1 MDVFRLV
8 CPPLP
13 PVLRGCAPPN
23 RKQKHCVFLKS
34 WALCPLL
41 SQGFTLKCQNAVN
54 EFAGLCTLEQLA
66 HQAAPHKDAPGGM
79 SQRLPEQPQNGSDEP
94 NIPGISFHPN
104 LSWSW
109 PWLATHLLDLA
120 RGGLH
125 RPPAK
130 IANRPPRCALATC
143 FEVLLGADLK
153 PPQGPPLL
161 LGVENLLS
169 HNYPC

>member
-79 SQRLPEQPQNGSDEP
+79 SQRLPEQPQNGSGHNQD
-94 NIPGISFHPN
+94 IG
-104 LSWSW
+104 
-109 PWLATHLLDLA
+109 LDKVSTSTIL
-120 RGGLH
+120 
-125 RPPAK
+125 
-130 IANRPPRCALATC
+130 C
-143 FEVLLGADLK
+143 
-153 PPQGPPLL
+153 
-161 LGVENLLS
+161 
-169 HNYPC
+169 

>member
-1 MDVFRLV
+1 MDVSVSVPPPSCSEGV
-8 CPPLP
+8 CPP
-13 PVLRGCAPPN
+13 
-23 RKQKHCVFLKS
+23 KQKTKTLCVFEVLGPVPP
-34 WALCPLL
+34 PLT
-41 SQGFTLKCQNAVN
+41 GIHTQNAVN
-54 EFAGLCTLEQLA
+54 EFAGLCCTLGILEQLA
-66 HQAAPHKDAPGGM
+66 QPQAAPHKDAPGGM

-130 IANRPPRCALATC
+130 IANRPPGCALATM
-143 FEVLLGADLK
+143 F
-153 PPQGPPLL
+153 
-161 LGVENLLS
+161 
-169 HNYPC
+169 